1 MTQVVHTPIT
11 ARAPEDVGGGGT
23 GFGGLTTRQ
32 RPRPVP
38 HGTPDFAAIHDS
50 APFTALRRRFRRF
63 VFPMAALFFC
73 WYLAYVLMA
82 AFAPGLMSHRLSGL
96 VTVGLVL
103 GLLQFVSTIAIT
115 AAYVRFAR
123 RNLDPLVAELR
134 AGAGV
139 ADR

>member
-11 ARAPEDVGGGGT
+11 ARAPEQSGGTGT
-23 GFGGLTTRQ
+23 GFGGITTRKN
-32 RPRPVP
+32 
-38 HGTPDFAAIHDS
+38 TPQGRQVAVDYTAIHDS
-50 APFTALRRRFRRF
+50 EQFTALRRRFRRF

-73 WYLAYVLMA
+73 WYLTYVLLA
-82 AFAPGLMSHRLSGL
+82 AYAHDLMSHRLFGL

-123 RNLDPLVAELR
+123 RTLDPMVAGIR

-139 ADR
+139 SDQ